1 MQPNRGILRFAHA
14 KPCILRCFGRP
25 KTMFFLKGLLK
36 NHRVLR
42 GSALRR
48 GPKISF
54 LSLLAALGR
63 PGGLLGPSWRLWGP
77 SRGPP
82 GDLLAPPGGLLAPP
96 GVLLAPPGGL
106 LGASWGLLGVSWGL
120 LGASWG
126 SWSSPGPAHESP
138 KSRQRTKIRFEIACQ
153 NFFRVRCRPDARN
166 TIGSVAGCRGAAPL
180 EIRPLSLQGSL
191 AGR

>member
-82 GDLLAPPGGLLAPP
+82 GDLLAPPGVLLAPPGGLLAPP

-106 LGASWGLLGVSWGL
+106 LGASWGSP
-120 LGASWG
+120 GASWG
-126 SWSSPGPAHESP
+126 PPGVP
-138 KSRQRTKIRFEIACQ
+138 
-153 NFFRVRCRPDARN
+153 
-166 TIGSVAGCRGAAPL
+166 GAAQA
-180 EIRPLSLQGSL
+180 RPTRAPRAANGRKYGSKSL
-191 AGR
+191 AKTSFESAAGQMHETP